1 MRRNCPPRLLLAAV
15 LLAGTVALTGAA
27 TAQTTILIYDG
38 DEISLS
44 AGEGQVIRG
53 ETSLEPGSTVL
64 VRIRSENPESPFLSR
79 PEAEVGEDGE
89 FSVSVDLSDVD
100 PGSAATVSVHHDG
113 EELAA
118 ADAHVGECDGGCKP
132 IATIDQQGERLS
144 LESGPGQEISGE
156 TSLEAGSSV
165 TVRIESEEPSEPF
178 LVAKEVIVT
187 RGGSFSTHLDLSNID
202 PPTRLR
208 IAVLHDGEQ
217 LNETTGEV
225 VACDGACEPA
235 TTDTPTPRPSIDPS
249 ELDFESVTEVETTE
263 TAYIPV
269 ALGEADAATL
279 VIGSSDVNYVIAAT
293 VRDGNGDNLA
303 GVYFDAA
310 AAGTD
315 ERTLSAADEG
325 DKLTV
330 VDQEPDL
337 GNSIDPAT
345 YDVQLYRGDSA
356 TGDPEAVGALI
367 VLESGPAQDNVA
379 LEKSVLRTERGGNVT
394 VPIRLGGADAATIAI
409 GDVPDSYGVNATVRD
424 GDGDGRVA
432 LSVRTANAGTDRPT
446 LATVS
451 ANDTVTIREPE
462 PALDGPLPAT
472 EYDVRLYRGP
482 EATDDP
488 VGIGSLSVAPEGEGG
503 DGTPALDDS
512 GGGDRNVD
520 FGGLGALAAGAAF
533 AVVGVGLLLGL
544 FRS

>member
-1 MRRNCPPRLLLAAV
+1 MRRSCPPRALLATALV
-15 LLAGTVALTGAA
+15 VGALALTGAA
-27 TAQTTILIYDG
+27 TAQTTILVYDG

-53 ETSLEPGSTVL
+53 QTSLEPGTTVQ
-64 VRIRSENPESPFLSR
+64 VRIQSEKPSSPFLSR

-89 FSVSVDLSDVD
+89 FTVYVGLSNVE
-100 PGSAATVSVHHDG
+100 PGSTATVSVHHDG
-113 EELAA
+113 DELAV

-132 IATIDQQGERLS
+132 AATIDQQGPRLS

-165 TVRIESEEPSEPF
+165 TVRMESNDPSEPF
-178 LVAKEVIVT
+178 LVAREVIVT
-187 RGGSFSTHLDLSNID
+187 RGGPFSTHLDLSNID
-202 PPTRLR
+202 PGTSLG

-225 VACDGACEPA
+225 VACDGDCEPA
-235 TTDTPTPRPSIDPS
+235 PTDTPTPRPSIDPG

-279 VIGSSDVNYVIAAT
+279 VIGSADVNYVAAAT
-293 VRDGNGDNLA
+293 VRDGNGDNVV

-315 ERTLSAADEG
+315 GRTLSAADEG
-325 DKLTV
+325 DELTV

-337 GNSIDPAT
+337 GDSIDPAT
-345 YDVQLYRGDSA
+345 YDVELYRGDSA
-356 TGDPEAVGALI
+356 TGDPEAVGALV
-367 VLESGPAQDNVA
+367 VLESGPAQNNVA
-379 LEKSVLRTERGGNVT
+379 LEKSIVRTDRGENATIPV
-394 VPIRLGGADAATIAI
+394 RLGDADATTITI
-409 GDVPDSYGVNATVRD
+409 GDAPDGYRVNATVID

-432 LSVRTANAGTDRPT
+432 LSFRTASAGTDRPT
-446 LATVS
+446 LATAS
-451 ANDTVTIREPE
+451 ADDSVTIREPE
-462 PALDGPLPAT
+462 PALDGPLPAS
-472 EYDVRLYRGP
+472 EYDVRLYRGHQAIGSP
-482 EATDDP
+482 A
-488 VGIGSLSVAPEGEGG
+488 GIGTLSVG
-503 DGTPALDDS
+503 DGSDGPQTAVLEDSRSGDDGVDL
-512 GGGDRNVD
+512 GGV
-520 FGGLGALAAGAAF
+520 GALAAGAVF